1 MHSSISEFLIAF
13 AGIIFLIFG
22 GLIVFN
28 DDFLAHMRR
37 TTWSRREAR
46 GVFGKKFS
54 EKESYSFD
62 RYGTGLGF
70 FVGGIILLTMLFIK
84 LLK

>member
-1 MHSSISEFLIAF
+1 MDLSITEYLIGF
-13 AGIIFLIFG
+13 AGVIFLIFG
-22 GLIVFN
+22 GLIVFS

-37 TTWSRREAR
+37 TTWSRRGAR
-46 GVFGKKFS
+46 GVFGKKFT

-70 FVGGIILLTMLFIK
+70 LVGGIILLTMLFIK
-84 LLK
+84 LFK